1 MDTTRLVAQKL
12 EHSLSVALHRPDG
25 GTSAVPTVLGYDSSD
40 PYALTITFRLVDGLV
55 PWTFSRDLLSRGL
68 TEPTGDGDVHVWP
81 GLDDSGFATVS
92 IELCSPHGDALVE
105 LRTSAADGFIRSAE
119 ALVAPGTESEHLDLD
134 ALITA
139 IQTTE
144 TA

>member
-12 EHSLSVALHRPDG
+12 EHSLSVELHHPDG
-25 GTSAVPTVLGYDSSD
+25 GTSAVPTMLSYDSSD
-40 PYALTITFRLVDGLV
+40 PYALTITFRLADGPV
-55 PWTFSRDLLSRGL
+55 PWTFSRDLLSNGL

-92 IELCSPHGDALVE
+92 IELCSPNGNALVE
-105 LRTSAADGFIRSAE
+105 LRTSVADDFVRSAE
-119 ALVAPGTESEHLDLD
+119 ALVATGTESDHLDVD

-139 IQTTE
+139 IRSTE